1 MNQLHAKENSIEAK
15 LKELLAMKQTV
26 DRLSAIIL
34 GNTDQDPKLF
44 KLGLGSAPMSPLSSM
59 PFSSINSYGSSTGQM
74 LAHQT
79 QSNSF
84 HLSSTLV
91 RSKGEARFTEVD
103 RGVSGF
109 YGELFKAVL

>member
-1 MNQLHAKENSIEAK
+1 
-15 LKELLAMKQTV
+15 
-26 DRLSAIIL
+26 
-34 GNTDQDPKLF
+34 
-44 KLGLGSAPMSPLSSM
+44 MSPLSSM
-59 PFSSINSYGSSTGQM
+59 SFSFINSYGSSTGQM
-74 LAHQT
+74 PAQQT

-103 RGVSGF
+103 RGVSDF